1 MTNNRN
7 LHEPMINDLNI
18 LKLVLNQFLRN
29 DLHTVPKVQ
38 SLDYFLHDVLRT
50 VGKVR
55 SLDYNGTNQIIE
67 GFISIFC
74 NPDSGTLGSPR
85 PGQVQP
91 QYMTTKDFWSC
102 TTTYTYTP
110 GITSTWIVL

>member
-1 MTNNRN
+1 MNNKRN
-7 LHEPMINDLNI
+7 LHEPMTNDLNI
-18 LKLVLNQFLRN
+18 SRFLLNQFLR
-29 DLHTVPKVQ
+29 DVLRTVGKVQ

-67 GFISIFC
+67 GFILNLC

-85 PGQVQP
+85 PGQIKP
-91 QYMTTKDFWSC
+91 QYMT
-102 TTTYTYTP
+102 Y
-110 GITSTWIVL
+110 

>member
-1 MTNNRN
+1 MYRKNLRTVNDTEKTIPREENYCHPMTNV
-7 LHEPMINDLNI
+7 LNI
-18 LKLVLNQFLRN
+18 SRLVLNRFLR
-29 DLHTVPKVQ
+29 DILRTVHKVQ

-55 SLDYNGTNQIIE
+55 SLDYNGTNQIIK

-85 PGQVQP
+85 PGQIQP
-91 QYMTTKDFWSC
+91 QDMT
-102 TTTYTYTP
+102 Y
-110 GITSTWIVL
+110 